1 MMHSKRL
8 AEMVAI
14 YESGKPVTF
23 DATEVQF
30 QQTLQLTR
38 IANALEALVSM
49 ADAQLAARYAP
60 PAPPAP
66 PAQESTQ
73 QHPETQR

>member
-1 MMHSKRL
+1 MHSKRL

-14 YESGKPVTF
+14 YENGKPVTF

-30 QQTLQLTR
+30 QQTLQLAR

-60 PAPPAP
+60 PA
-66 PAQESTQ
+66 QEPTQ
-73 QHPETQR
+73 QQPETQR